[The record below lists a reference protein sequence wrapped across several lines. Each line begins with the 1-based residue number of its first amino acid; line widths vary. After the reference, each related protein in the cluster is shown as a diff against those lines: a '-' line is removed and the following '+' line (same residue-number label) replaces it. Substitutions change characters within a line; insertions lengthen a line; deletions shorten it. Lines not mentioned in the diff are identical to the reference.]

1 MTLIATLVMRNV
13 VVQVSDRRIEGFL
26 QAKNAA

>member
-13 VVQVSDRRIEGFL
+13 VVQVSDRGIEGCL
-26 QAKNAA
+26 QVKNAA